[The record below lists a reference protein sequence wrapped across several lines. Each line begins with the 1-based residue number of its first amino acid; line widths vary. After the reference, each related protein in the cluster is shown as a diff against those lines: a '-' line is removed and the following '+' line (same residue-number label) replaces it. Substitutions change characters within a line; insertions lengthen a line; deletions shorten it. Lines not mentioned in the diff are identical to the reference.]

1 MGEELPMARGLVVL
15 LAALLFGHAAS
26 AQTQI
31 TIGYGLAGDFLP
43 AFVAKDEGI
52 FAKNGLDAS
61 MKVMQS
67 SSLVPAI
74 LESGGVQIGINT
86 PPNLLLAVA
95 GGLDQVAIAGAAR
108 LKSTDPRIGL
118 VTKPG
123 LRVTKPADLAGK
135 RVGIPGINSVID
147 LVLKKWLIDG
157 KVPLARVSLIEA
169 VAPRMGDMLKSDQ
182 LDAAAIFEPLLS
194 RFVASG
200 DGVKSVD
207 FFSEVNS
214 DMLGSFWAATRS
226 WASANPQAVGA
237 FRRSLA
243 EAQDFIARNPEKAK
257 AVEAKYLHFAE
268 PRLPSFDSA
277 MRAKDLDYFIALCRE
292 LGILH
297 QPLDASKLI
306 FE

>member
-1 MGEELPMARGLVVL
+1 MARGLVGL
-15 LAALLFGHAAS
+15 LAALLFAHAAS
-26 AQTQI
+26 AETQL

-43 AFVAKDEGI
+43 AFIAKDEGI

-74 LESGGVQIGINT
+74 LASGGVQIGINT

-108 LKSTDPRIGL
+108 LTSADPRIGL
-118 VTKPG
+118 VAKPG
-123 LRVTKPADLAGK
+123 LTVTRPADLEGK
-135 RVGIPGINSVID
+135 RVGVPGINSVID

-182 LDAAAIFEPLLS
+182 LDAVAIFEPLLS

-200 DGVKSVD
+200 SGVKSVD
-207 FFSEVNS
+207 FFSAVNP
-214 DMLGSFWAATRS
+214 DMLGSFWAATRQ
-226 WASANPQAVGA
+226 WASANPQAVTA

-243 EAQDFIARNPEKAK
+243 EAQDFIVRNPDKAK
-257 AVEAKYLHFAE
+257 AIETKYLHFAE
-268 PRLPSFDSA
+268 PKLPRFDVA
-277 MRAKDLDYFIALCRE
+277 MRASDLDYFIALCRE
-292 LGILH
+292 LGVLH

>member
-1 MGEELPMARGLVVL
+1 MARGLVVL
-15 LAALLFGHAAS
+15 LAALLFGQAAS

-43 AFVAKDEGI
+43 AFIAKDEGI

-67 SSLVPAI
+67 SSLVPAV
-74 LESGGVQIGINT
+74 LASGGVQIGINT

-108 LKSTDPRIGL
+108 LKSADPRIGL

-123 LRVTKPADLAGK
+123 LKVTKAADLEGK
-135 RVGIPGINSVID
+135 RVGVPGINSVID

-157 KVPLARVSLIEA
+157 KVPLARVTLIEA

-182 LDAAAIFEPLLS
+182 LDAVAIFEPLLS
-194 RFVASG
+194 RFVVSG
-200 DGVKSVD
+200 AGAKSVD
-207 FFSEVNS
+207 FFSEVNP
-214 DMLGSFWAATRS
+214 DMLGSFWAATRH
-226 WASANPQAVGA
+226 WASANPQAVAA

-243 EAQDFIARNPEKAK
+243 EAQDLIARNPDKAK
-257 AVEAKYLHFAE
+257 AIEAKYLHFAE
-268 PRLPSFDSA
+268 PKLPNFDIA
-277 MRAKDLDYFIALCRE
+277 MRAGDLDYFIALCRE
-292 LGILH
+292 LGILR

>member
-1 MGEELPMARGLVVL
+1 MARGLVVL
-15 LAALLFGHAAS
+15 LAALLLGQAAA
-26 AQTQI
+26 AQTKI

-43 AFVAKDEGI
+43 AFIAKDEGI

-67 SSLVPAI
+67 SSLVPAV
-74 LESGGVQIGINT
+74 LASGGVQIGINT

-123 LRVTKPADLAGK
+123 LEVTKATDLEGK
-135 RVGIPGINSVID
+135 RVGVPGINSVID

-157 KVPLARVSLIEA
+157 KVPLARVTLVEA

-182 LDAAAIFEPLLS
+182 LDAVAIFEPLLS
-194 RFVASG
+194 RFVVSG
-200 DGVKSVD
+200 AGMKSVD
-207 FFSEVNS
+207 FFSEVNP
-214 DMLGSFWAATRS
+214 DMLGSFWAATRQ
-226 WASANPQAVGA
+226 WASANPQAVTA

-243 EAQDFIARNPEKAK
+243 EAQDFIARSPEAAK
-257 AVEAKYLHFAE
+257 AVEVKYLHFAE
-268 PRLPSFDSA
+268 PKLPSFDIA
-277 MRAKDLDYFIALCRE
+277 MRASDLDYFIGLCRE
-292 LGILH
+292 LGVLR

>member
-15 LAALLFGHAAS
+15 LAALPFGHAAS

-123 LRVTKPADLAGK
+123 LQVTKPADLAGK
-135 RVGIPGINSVID
+135 RVGIPG
-147 LVLKKWLIDG
+147 
-157 KVPLARVSLIEA
+157 
-169 VAPRMGDMLKSDQ
+169 
-182 LDAAAIFEPLLS
+182 
-194 RFVASG
+194 
-200 DGVKSVD
+200 
-207 FFSEVNS
+207 
-214 DMLGSFWAATRS
+214 
-226 WASANPQAVGA
+226 
-237 FRRSLA
+237 
-243 EAQDFIARNPEKAK
+243 
-257 AVEAKYLHFAE
+257 
-268 PRLPSFDSA
+268 
-277 MRAKDLDYFIALCRE
+277 
-292 LGILH
+292 
-297 QPLDASKLI
+297 
-306 FE
+306 

>member
-1 MGEELPMARGLVVL
+1 MVRGLVVL
-15 LAALLFGHAAS
+15 LAALLFGHAAP

-74 LESGGVQIGINT
+74 LASGGVQIGINT
-86 PPNLLLAVA
+86 PPNLLLAAA

-108 LKSTDPRIGL
+108 LKRSDPRIGL
-118 VTKPG
+118 VAKPG
-123 LRVTKPADLAGK
+123 LSVTKPADLAGK
-135 RVGIPGINSVID
+135 RVGVPGINSVID
-147 LVLKKWLIDG
+147 LVLKKWVIDG
-157 KVPLARVSLIEA
+157 KVPLERVRFIEA
-169 VAPRMGDMLKSDQ
+169 AAPRMGDMLKSDQ
-182 LDAAAIFEPLLS
+182 LDAVAIFEPLLS

-200 DGVKSVD
+200 AGVKSVD
-207 FFSEVNS
+207 FFSEVNP
-214 DMLGSFWAATRS
+214 DMLGSFWAATRQ
-226 WASANPQAVGA
+226 WASANPQAVA
-237 FRRSLA
+237 SFRRSLA
-243 EAQDFIARNPEKAK
+243 EAQDFIARDPEKAK
-257 AVEAKYLHFAE
+257 AIEAKYLHFAE
-268 PRLPSFDSA
+268 PKLPSFEVA